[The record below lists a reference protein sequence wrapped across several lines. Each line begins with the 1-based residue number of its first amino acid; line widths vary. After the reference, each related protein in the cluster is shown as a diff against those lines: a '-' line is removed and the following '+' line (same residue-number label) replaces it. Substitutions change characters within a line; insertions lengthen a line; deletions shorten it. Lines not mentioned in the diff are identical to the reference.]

1 MSNSGTFISINF
13 SSVRS
18 NENSCHSHVKQPTA
32 KFRRNQLQH
41 SESVSLGN
49 CYYFVVTYEFS
60 AVVVSVGEVSLCKC
74 SGVLEINKNS
84 KNMKNTAAN
93 EEIQQNRRKAF
104 GAEVR
109 TSYLLQIFS
118 LI

>member
-1 MSNSGTFISINF
+1 MHNPVALFSFWSS
-13 SSVRS
+13 SSVKHQ
-18 NENSCHSHVKQPTA
+18 CLLHPT
-32 KFRRNQLQH
+32 KCK
-41 SESVSLGN
+41 SLGD
-49 CYYFVVTYEFS
+49 VVP
-60 AVVVSVGEVSLCKC
+60 VGEVSLCKC